1 MFHVMCK
8 KFILSPLQLLLVSGG
23 RTGAGGY
30 TWSVGIDTTEIF
42 DGSTWT
48 NVGRLPRMMDGIR
61 IINIDNQILSFGI

>member
-1 MFHVMCK
+1 MFNVMFK
-8 KFILSPLQLLLVSGG
+8 KFIMSPFQLLLVSGG

-30 TWSVGIDTTEIF
+30 TWSAGIDTTEIF

-48 NVGRLPRMMDGIR
+48 NVGRLPRLMDGIR